1 MFRICKAEFKKLFY
15 KPSIYIFAGL
25 LIFVLACCS
34 FIYQPSNRDN
44 VYLEP
49 KVSSTTPTV
58 SDFYAELTDTSSYA
72 SKNALT
78 NFYAQLDLAE
88 DFADSYKTATDL
100 KQTLYD
106 KIDEMVVQYEKFL
119 ESLKVG
125 ATDDPDVEREN
136 FIESFRQF
144 KDYYS
149 NEIGVYDN
157 KFNGVSTSDKQEI
170 HILTSA
176 KLNNDVLNY
185 LNESILDM
193 ENAADRSDDVNK
205 YVRDRVGSK
214 FRKILTGYVD
224 QLIDFIPEQE
234 YVDSLYAYIEQSRA
248 KIEVLK
254 AEIEDFN
261 NEYSTSTAE
270 NVKKSN
276 INALAE
282 LATRYKLQCEQT
294 LQLVTNGIYLNALR
308 DYSQD
313 QLNGFYGLENFN
325 FYEANEEQARL
336 LFYFENDTCSID
348 YANPFSISQ
357 PSNFSLNCYDFSYFA
372 LRLCMFIIII
382 YVVTVSATTITGE
395 LQAGTMKLLAIR
407 PYKREK
413 ILAGKLLSTLLIGI
427 VLILVSAVATL
438 VMGIISYGSA
448 SLPVLVV
455 FNSTTAVAM
464 SPILLYII
472 MLATLIIEMTFFVL
486 LALAISLL
494 FKSQI
499 GSVAVS
505 ILAFFGTLVLNTL
518 LGKASWLVIL
528 PFTNINLFKYFGS
541 AFVSTSGDFIE
552 SVLTSPVATG
562 ASFWLSFIYT
572 AVSIIGLLVLVFE
585 VFKRRDMK

>member
-44 VYLEP
+44 VYVEP
-49 KVSSTTPTV
+49 KATSTTV
-58 SDFYAELTDTSSYA
+58 QAFYNELNDKSDYA
-72 SKNALT
+72 SKNALKEIYKEFT
-78 NFYAQLDLAE
+78 SAEEFLDKYRETPEKPLIE
-88 DFADSYKTATDL
+88 YK
-100 KQTLYD
+100 QSLYD
-106 KIDEMVVQYEKFL
+106 EIDVMVAQYQKFL
-119 ESLKVG
+119 DSLQVG
-125 ATDDPDVEREN
+125 SSLNTETEREN
-136 FIESFRQF
+136 FIQSFKTF
-144 KDYYS
+144 LTNYKDY
-149 NEIGVYDN
+149 VYTGDN
-157 KFNGVSTSDKQEI
+157 QEI
-170 HILTSA
+170 HILTTS
-176 KLNNDVLNY
+176 KLDNNIKNY

-193 ENAADRSDDVNK
+193 ENAANRSDDVNE
-205 YVRDRVGSK
+205 YIRTRVGSK
-214 FRKILTGYVD
+214 FRTILTGYVD

-234 YVDSLYAYIEQSRA
+234 YVNSLDAYIEQSRA
-248 KIEVLK
+248 KITTIK
-254 AEIEDFN
+254 AEIDEFAKTHNDN
-261 NEYSTSTAE
+261 TE
-270 NVKKSN
+270 NVKTSN
-276 INALAE
+276 INTLAE

-382 YVVTVSATTITGE
+382 YVVTVAATTITGE

-427 VLILVSAVATL
+427 VLMLVSSVATL
-438 VMGIISYGSA
+438 VMGFISYGGA

-455 FNSTTAVAM
+455 FNSANAVAM
-464 SPILLYII
+464 SPILLYVI
-472 MLATLIIEMTFFVL
+472 MIFTLIIEMTFFVL

-494 FKSQI
+494 FKSQV

-528 PFTNINLFKYFGS
+528 PFTNINLYKYFGS
-541 AFVSTSGDFIE
+541 SFISTSGGFVE

>member
-44 VYLEP
+44 VYVEP
-49 KVSSTTPTV
+49 KATSTTV
-58 SDFYAELTDTSSYA
+58 QAFYNELTTTGIYA
-72 SKNALT
+72 SVNALERFDESLT
-78 NFYAQLDLAE
+78 KAKGFVNN
-88 DFADSYKTATDL
+88 YKTSTNT
-100 KQTLYD
+100 KQSLYD
-106 KIDEMVVQYEKFL
+106 EIDVMVAQYQKFL
-119 ESLKVG
+119 DSLQVG
-125 ATDDPDVEREN
+125 SSLNTETEREN
-136 FIESFRQF
+136 FIQSFETF
-144 KDYYS
+144 LTNYKAS
-149 NEIGVYDN
+149 VYTGDN
-157 KFNGVSTSDKQEI
+157 QEI
-170 HILTSA
+170 HILTTS
-176 KLNNDVLNY
+176 KLDNNIKNY

-193 ENAADRSDDVNK
+193 KNAADKSSDVNE
-205 YVRDRVGSK
+205 YIRTRVGSK
-214 FRKILTGYVD
+214 FRTILTGYVD

-234 YVDSLYAYIEQSRA
+234 YVNSLDAYIEQSET
-248 KIEVLK
+248 KIATIK
-254 AEIEDFN
+254 AEIVEFYQNHNDN
-261 NEYSTSTAE
+261 TE
-270 NVKKSN
+270 NVKTSN
-276 INALAE
+276 INTLAE

-294 LQLVTNGIYLNALR
+294 LQLVTNGIYLNALGG
-308 DYSQD
+308 YSQD

-455 FNSTTAVAM
+455 FNSANAVAM

-472 MLATLIIEMTFFVL
+472 MIFTLIIEMTFFVL

-494 FKSQI
+494 FKSQV

-528 PFTNINLFKYFGS
+528 PFTNINLYKYFGS
-541 AFVSTSGDFIE
+541 SFISTSGGFIE

>member
-44 VYLEP
+44 VYVEP
-49 KVSSTTPTV
+49 KATSTTV
-58 SDFYAELTDTSSYA
+58 QAFYNELTTTGSYA
-72 SKNALT
+72 SINALEK
-78 NFYAQLDLAE
+78 FDESLSKAE
-88 DFADSYKTATDL
+88 DFFNSYKTSAGT
-100 KQTLYD
+100 KQNLYD
-106 KIDEMVVQYEKFL
+106 EIDIMVAQYQKFL
-119 ESLKVG
+119 DSLQVG
-125 ATDDPDVEREN
+125 SSLNTEDEREN
-136 FIESFRQF
+136 FIQSFETFQT
-144 KDYYS
+144 KYKAS
-149 NEIGVYDN
+149 VYTGDN
-157 KFNGVSTSDKQEI
+157 QEI
-170 HILTSA
+170 HILTTS
-176 KLNNDVLNY
+176 KLNYDILNY
-185 LNESILDM
+185 LSDSITDM
-193 ENAADRSDDVNK
+193 ENAADRSGDVNE
-205 YVRDRVGSK
+205 YIRTRVGSK
-214 FRKILTGYVD
+214 FRTILTGYVD

-234 YVDSLYAYIEQSRA
+234 YVNSLDAYIEQSRA
-248 KIEVLK
+248 KIATLK
-254 AEIEDFN
+254 AEIDEFYQTHKDN
-261 NEYSTSTAE
+261 TE
-270 NVKKSN
+270 NVKTSN
-276 INALAE
+276 INTLAE

-294 LQLVTNGIYLNALR
+294 LQLVTNGIYLNALGG
-308 DYSQD
+308 YNQD
-313 QLNGFYGLENFN
+313 QLNGFYGLENFI

-382 YVVTVSATTITGE
+382 YVVTVAATTITGE

-427 VLILVSAVATL
+427 VLMLVSSVATL
-438 VMGIISYGSA
+438 VMGFISYGGA

-455 FNSTTAVAM
+455 FNSANAVAM
-464 SPILLYII
+464 SPIWFYII
-472 MLATLIIEMTFFVL
+472 MIFTLIIEMTFFIL

-494 FKSQI
+494 FKSQV

-528 PFTNINLFKYFGS
+528 PFTNINLYKYFGS
-541 AFVSTSGDFIE
+541 SFISTSGGFIE

-562 ASFWLSFIYT
+562 ASFWLSFVYT